1 MLPGAIAPRRQAD
14 PASFDCLCRCCGWPP
29 SHCQQG
35 WGAAPGVTEVP
46 LAAQAASPVL
56 TVSADGRPGDARGG
70 GDVVGGGLLGDQG
83 HHRSV

>member
-1 MLPGAIAPRRQAD
+1 MVLPGAIAPRRLAV

-29 SHCQQG
+29 TVSRG
-35 WGAAPGVTEVP
+35 WEQPLESQETP
-46 LAAQAASPVL
+46 LAAQAAPPFL
-56 TVSADGRPGDARGG
+56 TVSADGRPGDAGGG

>member
-1 MLPGAIAPRRQAD
+1 MPYPRGDGPSRPPLIACAAAVAGLPPTVSRGAEQPLESQE
-14 PASFDCLCRCCGWPP
+14 
-29 SHCQQG
+29 
-35 WGAAPGVTEVP
+35 TP
-46 LAAQAASPVL
+46 LAVQAASPVL